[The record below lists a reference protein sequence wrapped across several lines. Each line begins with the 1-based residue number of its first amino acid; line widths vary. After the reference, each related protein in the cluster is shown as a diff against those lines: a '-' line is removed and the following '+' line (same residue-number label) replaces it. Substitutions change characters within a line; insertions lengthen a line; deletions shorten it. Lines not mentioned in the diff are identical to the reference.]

1 MSVRV
6 TFIGTKGG
14 PAYRAANSPNS
25 TSTMISV
32 GDNHYVVDCG
42 LGSTKGI
49 LDGGVQLNNIN
60 AVVITHHHSDHNIEF
75 GTLIH
80 SAWVSGLNSTIQGY
94 GPPGMHNLWRGTLI
108 SQTYDIET
116 RIGDEGRPDLKKL
129 VDIVEYG
136 PGLLFDDGTVKV
148 TAFRNVHPPVT
159 DSFAIKFETK
169 CGKVIVVSGDTAF
182 MPELAEFSKGADLLV
197 HEAMLLQGAKNLAAN
212 ANKRGGNASRLLDHL
227 LASHSTPEE
236 AGEIATLAEVKHLAL
251 NHLIPIESIFGFVRD
266 DFRKAAETTWEGTLS
281 VPNDGDVIEL

>member
-197 HEAMLLQGAKNLAAN
+197 HEVRYGW
-212 ANKRGGNASRLLDHL
+212 
-227 LASHSTPEE
+227 
-236 AGEIATLAEVKHLAL
+236 AGPFI
-251 NHLIPIESIFGFVRD
+251 
-266 DFRKAAETTWEGTLS
+266 EGTNHRHLS
-281 VPNDGDVIEL
+281 IVLYFKYLYESYIDGHVPNAVSFLLILNPYRRCSYRAQKISRPTPIREEGTPPAC